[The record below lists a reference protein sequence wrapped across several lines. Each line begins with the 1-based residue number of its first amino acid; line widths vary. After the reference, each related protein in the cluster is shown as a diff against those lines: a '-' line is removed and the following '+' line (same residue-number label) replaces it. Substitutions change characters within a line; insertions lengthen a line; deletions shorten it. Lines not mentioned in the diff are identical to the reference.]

1 MPARAGGHQA
11 GGQRQRLSFARGV
24 IAQPQFIIA
33 DEPTGNLDPEMSKEI
48 MELLE
53 KINQKEKTTIVMVTH
68 DSTIVNNNKKRT
80 IALEEGYIVAD
91 IKKGGYIK

>member
-1 MPARAGGHQA
+1 
-11 GGQRQRLSFARGV
+11 
-24 IAQPQFIIA
+24 
-33 DEPTGNLDPEMSKEI
+33 

-53 KINQKEKTTIVMVTH
+53 KINQKENTTIVMVTH

-91 IKKGGYIK
+91 IKKGGYIKWFVSLNQSLIMWKQLLIV

>member
-1 MPARAGGHQA
+1 MEWIQLCEDNEFHNV
-11 GGQRQRLSFARGV
+11 V
-24 IAQPQFIIA
+24 ISLKAS
-33 DEPTGNLDPEMSKEI
+33 N
-48 MELLE
+48 
-53 KINQKEKTTIVMVTH
+53 TIVMVTH